1 VNPLVDTLKN
11 LGGTRLAMMGA
22 VTIGLV
28 IFLIFIMTR
37 LWTPS
42 LSLLYSDLDPAE
54 ASQISNE
61 LQSLGISNEM
71 SAGGTQIMVPGN
83 KVGEARMQMAER
95 GLPAGGNLG
104 YAGIF
109 DKEQGLGTS
118 NFVQNINRLRALE
131 GELGRSVSSFSTVKS
146 ARVHLVL
153 PRRELF
159 SRQQQEPSASVVLK
173 MRGAARLDR
182 KQVAAVQHLVSA
194 AVPSLKTT
202 RISIVDDRGTLLAR
216 GGEEDSE
223 GAGISGLSPDE
234 LRLSIEN
241 RLARKVEQLLEP
253 LVGVGNVRAEVSATV
268 DAQRVVTNEEKYDP
282 DGQVLRSSQS
292 ITESSQSAEG
302 QADNISVSTNLPD
315 APTGDGTTNATKSER
330 TEEASNFE
338 ITKSISNTI
347 KEAGSIEQLFVAVA
361 INHKKPQVAAG
372 ENSEAGGDNDQ
383 TTPYSAEEME
393 QFSNLVKSA
402 LGIEENRGDKVEM
415 VNIRFAGGPVTTEEG
430 GISSQLFDFDPSQ
443 LQRLVE
449 IVVLAVVGVLILL
462 LIVRPLISKVLEV
475 TPQAMARAAP
485 PPPPGMEGMPPM
497 LGADGGMP
505 PQMSGGMAQI
515 GGPGGMMGEGGMVAG
530 GGAQQE
536 ESLIDIGQVE
546 GRVRASS
553 LRKVGE
559 IIEKHPDEAVSI
571 IRNWMYQEQ

>member
-1 VNPLVDTLKN
+1 MNPLVDTLKN

-37 LWTPS
+37 LWTPN

-71 SAGGTQIMVPGN
+71 AAGGTQIMVPAN

-109 DKEQGLGTS
+109 NKEQGLGTS
-118 NFVQNINRLRALE
+118 NFVQNINKLRALE

-159 SRQQQEPSASVVLK
+159 SRQQQEPSASVILK

-182 KQVAAVQHLVSA
+182 KQVAAIQHLVSA
-194 AVPSLKTT
+194 AVPSLKTS

-216 GGEEDSE
+216 GGEEDTE
-223 GAGISGLSPDE
+223 GTGISGLTPDE
-234 LRLSIEN
+234 MRLSIEN

-253 LVGVGNVRAEVSATV
+253 LVGVGNVRAQVSATI
-268 DAQRVVTNEEKYDP
+268 DAQRVVTNEERYDP

-302 QADNISVSTNLPD
+302 QADNISIGTNLPD
-315 APTGDGTTNATKSER
+315 AKAGDGTTNATKSER
-330 TEEASNFE
+330 TEEANNFE

-361 INHKKPQVAAG
+361 INHKKPTPVDG
-372 ENSEAGGDNDQ
+372 ENSEGADQ
-383 TTPYSAEEME
+383 MTPYSAEEMK
-393 QFSNLVKSA
+393 QFSDLVKSA
-402 LGIEENRGDKVEM
+402 IGIEETRGDKVEM
-415 VNIRFAGGPVTTEEG
+415 INLRFAGGPIISDEG

-462 LIVRPLISKVLEV
+462 LVVRPLISKVLEV
-475 TPQAMARAAP
+475 TPQAMARTSP

-505 PQMSGGMAQI
+505 PQMPGGMAQL
-515 GGPGGMMGEGGMVAG
+515 GGPGGMMGEGGMVAAG
-530 GGAQQE
+530 DQQE
-536 ESLIDIGQVE
+536 VSLIDINQVE

-571 IRNWMYQEQ
+571 IRNWMYEEQ

>member
-1 VNPLVDTLKN
+1 MNPLVDTLRN

-22 VTIGLV
+22 VSIGLV
-28 IFLIFIMTR
+28 IFFIFITTR

-54 ASQISNE
+54 ASKIANE
-61 LQSLGISNEM
+61 LQTIGITNELTG
-71 SAGGTQIMVPGN
+71 GGTQVLVPAN
-83 KVGEARMQMAER
+83 RVGEARMAMAER
-95 GLPAGGNLG
+95 GLPAGGNIG
-104 YAGIF
+104 YELF
-109 DKEQGLGTS
+109 NKEQGLGTS
-118 NFVQNINRLRALE
+118 NFVQNINRLRAME
-131 GELGRSVSSFSTVKS
+131 GELGRTISSISSVKS

-182 KQVAAVQHLVSA
+182 KQVAAVQHIVSA
-194 AVPSLKTT
+194 AVPNLKTT

-216 GGEEDSE
+216 GGEEDTE
-223 GAGISGLSPDE
+223 GAGISGLTPDE

-241 RLARKVEQLLEP
+241 RLARKTEQLLEA
-253 LVGVGNVRAEVSATV
+253 LVGTGNVRAEVNAEV

-292 ITESSQSAEG
+292 VTETSQTAEG
-302 QADNISVSTNLPD
+302 QQDNISVSTNLPD
-315 APTGDGTTNATKSER
+315 APTGDGTTNASKSER
-330 TEEASNFE
+330 VEEANNFE

-347 KEAGSIEQLFVAVA
+347 KEAGTVLGLSVAVA
-361 INHKKPQVAAG
+361 INGIETVG
-372 ENSEAGGDNDQ
+372 EEGEI
-383 TTPYSAEEME
+383 TYEPRTPE
-393 QFSNLVKSA
+393 QLQQYERIVRSA
-402 LGIEENRGDKVEM
+402 LGIDDARGDKIEII
-415 VNIRFAGGPVTTEEG
+415 NLRFASAIVATDEG
-430 GISSQLFDFDPSQ
+430 GLSSELFGFDPSQ

-449 IVVLAVVGVLILL
+449 IVVLAVVGVLIILL
-462 LIVRPLISKVLEV
+462 VVRPLIAKVLEV

-485 PPPPGMEGMPPM
+485 TPPPGMEGMPPM

-505 PQMSGGMAQI
+505 PQM
-515 GGPGGMMGEGGMVAG
+515 PGGVPQLGAPGAGMVGGDGMVPSAAG
-530 GGAQQE
+530 QQQE

>member
-37 LWTPS
+37 LWTPN

-71 SAGGTQIMVPGN
+71 AAGGTQIMVPAN

-109 DKEQGLGTS
+109 NKEQGLGTS
-118 NFVQNINRLRALE
+118 NFVQNINKLRALE

-159 SRQQQEPSASVVLK
+159 SRQQQEPSASVILK
-173 MRGAARLDR
+173 MRGVARLDR
-182 KQVAAVQHLVSA
+182 KQVAAIQHLVSA
-194 AVPSLKTT
+194 AVPSLKTS

-216 GGEEDSE
+216 GGEEDTE
-223 GAGISGLSPDE
+223 GTGISGLTPDE
-234 LRLSIEN
+234 MRLSIEN

-253 LVGVGNVRAEVSATV
+253 LVGVGNVRAQVSATI
-268 DAQRVVTNEEKYDP
+268 DAQRVVTNEERYDP

-302 QADNISVSTNLPD
+302 QADNISIGTNLPD
-315 APTGDGTTNATKSER
+315 AKAGDGTTNATKSER
-330 TEEASNFE
+330 TEEANNFE

-361 INHKKPQVAAG
+361 INHKKPTPVDG
-372 ENSEAGGDNDQ
+372 ENSEGADQ
-383 TTPYSAEEME
+383 MTPYSAEEMK
-393 QFSNLVKSA
+393 QFSDLVKSA
-402 LGIEENRGDKVEM
+402 IGIEETRGDKVEM
-415 VNIRFAGGPVTTEEG
+415 INLRFAGGPIISDEG

-462 LIVRPLISKVLEV
+462 LVVRPLISKVLEV
-475 TPQAMARAAP
+475 TPQAMARTSP

-505 PQMSGGMAQI
+505 PQMPGGMAQL
-515 GGPGGMMGEGGMVAG
+515 GGPGGMMGEGGMVAAG
-530 GGAQQE
+530 DQQE
-536 ESLIDIGQVE
+536 VSLIDIGQVE

-571 IRNWMYQEQ
+571 IRNWMYEEQ